1 MRPCSCSA
9 SPPEPLSAHPLLAP
23 SPQAMSHDIEYSEKY
38 ADEDYEYRRR
48 SRAATRHRFWQ
59 LPRTPCV
66 RAIRRRAR
74 ARRHVILPKHIAKTM
89 TKGRLLLETEWRG
102 LGVTQSRGW
111 GHYAIHKCA
120 RARARGS
127 ATVACLA
134 LTPLARRASG
144 RSRTSSSSAGQTT
157 QTPSPASLLEA
168 SASTRP
174 ARSSTDDRRPS
185 SPVSLPPPRPDT

>member
-1 MRPCSCSA
+1 MLS
-9 SPPEPLSAHPLLAP
+9 LSAPPSPSAPIPSLP

-48 SRAATRHRFWQ
+48 SRAATHHHFWQ
-59 LPRTPCV
+59 LPQTPL
-66 RAIRRRAR
+66 RARDPTPRAR
-74 ARRHVILPKHIAKTM
+74 AQARHPAQAYREDDDQGPSAARDGVARPRRHAES
-89 TKGRLLLETEWRG
+89 RLGSLRDPQVRT
-102 LGVTQSRGW
+102 
-111 GHYAIHKCA
+111 

-134 LTPLARRASG
+134 LIPLARRASG
-144 RSRTSSSSAGQTT
+144 RSLTSSSSAGQTT

>member
-1 MRPCSCSA
+1 MSAQPLRAQRPSPPCRPRRPCRTTSSTLKSTPTRTTSTGAARAQRPATAFGSC
-9 SPPEPLSAHPLLAP
+9 PEP
-23 SPQAMSHDIEYSEKY
+23 
-38 ADEDYEYRRR
+38 
-48 SRAATRHRFWQ
+48 
-59 LPRTPCV
+59 PCV

-74 ARRHVILPKHIAKTM
+74 AQARHPAQAYREDDDQGPSAARDGVARPRRHAES
-89 TKGRLLLETEWRG
+89 RLGSLRDPQVRT
-102 LGVTQSRGW
+102 
-111 GHYAIHKCA
+111 

-134 LTPLARRASG
+134 LIPLARRASG
-144 RSRTSSSSAGQTT
+144 RSLTSSSSAGQTT